1 MAKNVLTGGEFLV
14 RETGAAGIFI
24 PEEFNEE
31 QQMIAQTCREFL
43 NREVFPRL
51 EDIDRQEEGLME
63 ELLKKASE
71 LGLLGI
77 TLPEEYGGYGKGFN
91 TGLLVGDAVGA
102 SHSFA
107 VTFLAHSGLGTIPL
121 QIGRASCREREG

>member
-63 ELLKKASE
+63 ELLKKA
-71 LGLLGI
+71 
-77 TLPEEYGGYGKGFN
+77 
-91 TGLLVGDAVGA
+91 
-102 SHSFA
+102 
-107 VTFLAHSGLGTIPL
+107 
-121 QIGRASCREREG
+121 